1 MKSSYM
7 KKEIYKIRCGKAVFD
22 KNNIDE
28 DLVYSDEIRETL
40 KENQWTIR
48 NDIDLFRIEMLSGLK
63 LGKSL

>member
-48 NDIDLFRIEMLSGLK
+48 NNI
-63 LGKSL
+63 